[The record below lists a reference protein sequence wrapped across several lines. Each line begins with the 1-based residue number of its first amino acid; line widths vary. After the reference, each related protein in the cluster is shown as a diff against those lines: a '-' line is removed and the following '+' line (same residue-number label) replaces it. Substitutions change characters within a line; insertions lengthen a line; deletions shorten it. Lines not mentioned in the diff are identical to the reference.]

1 MQLSSS
7 VVSLADIR
15 AVLESDLLSLAASA
29 AGFGLLSHVSLFR
42 TNFPVE
48 DYLFILLALYVVA
61 VLSTAYAYL
70 TLTQFSVAQALLRV
84 ILISSAFNT
93 GLISSI
99 GIYRLFFHRLHHF
112 PGPVG
117 AKISRFYN
125 AYLAGKDLQYNVE
138 IARLHQEYGDFIRTG
153 PREVCIVRKSAIP
166 LLFGPQSKCSKSTWY
181 AHVSTNPKY
190 CSIHHTRDHDDHRK
204 RRKAWDRGFSIKSLG
219 IYEPRVKSK
228 VDLLASHVAKNLG
241 KPIDVTAWTMFL
253 SFDIMGDVG
262 FGKDFHNLTTG
273 VEHPA
278 IKGVHDHMAAGAT
291 LLQVPWFLY
300 ILCRI
305 PGAVSG
311 YSSFFKWCADEIER
325 KQKTWDANAYPED
338 VVSWLLKAYVE
349 QNASAA
355 PSRLALN
362 EDSRAVII
370 AGSETTATT
379 LATVLYYLA
388 KHPSVLAKLQEKLD
402 EAMPDGADHWSYD
415 TVKDIAFIDDIINE
429 TLRLRPAVMTG
440 GYRVTPA
447 EGLQVDEVH
456 IPGDTIVF
464 VPVQL
469 IQTDERY
476 YESAK
481 EFIPERWSEKR
492 YEMKTDGAP
501 FIPFLTGPYIC
512 PGKNLAMISLRTSI
526 STIAQQYNFS
536 FAPGETGEAFET
548 GAQDTFTTSL
558 PPLQLAFQRRQM

>member
-1 MQLSSS
+1 MHNFSSALP
-7 VVSLADIR
+7 LADIR

-29 AGFGLLSHVSLFR
+29 AGFGLLAHVSLFR
-42 TNFPVE
+42 TSFPVE
-48 DYLFILLALYVVA
+48 NYLLVLLSLYAVA
-61 VLSTAYAYL
+61 VLSTTYACL
-70 TLTQFSVAQALLRV
+70 ALTQLSVAQAVLRV
-84 ILISSAFNT
+84 ICISVAFNT
-93 GLISSI
+93 GLIFSI
-99 GIYRLFFHRLHHF
+99 GVYRLFFHRLRRF

-117 AKISRFYN
+117 AKLSRFYN
-125 AYLAGKDLQYNVE
+125 AYLAGKDLQYHEE
-138 IARLHQEYGDFIRTG
+138 IAKLHREYGDFIRTG

-190 CSIHHTRDHDDHRK
+190 CSVHHTRDHEDHRR
-204 RRKAWDRGFSIKSLG
+204 RRKAWDRGFNIKALG

-241 KPIDVTAWTMFL
+241 QAIDVTAWTMFL
-253 SFDIMGDVG
+253 SFDIMGDIG
-262 FGKDFHNLTTG
+262 FGKDFHNLDTG

-278 IKGVHDHMAAGAT
+278 IKSVHDHMAVGAV

-300 ILCRI
+300 LLCRT
-305 PGAVSG
+305 PGAVSS

-325 KQKTWDANAYPED
+325 KRKTWDANAYPED

-349 QNASAA
+349 QSDSAA
-355 PSRLALN
+355 PSRLALH
-362 EDSRAVII
+362 EDSRAIII

-388 KHPSVLAKLQEKLD
+388 KHQSVLAKLQRKLD
-402 EAMPDGADHWSYD
+402 EAMPGGANDWSYEK
-415 TVKDIAFIDDIINE
+415 VKDITFIDDIINE

-456 IPGDTIVF
+456 IPGDVIAF
-464 VPVQL
+464 VPMQL
-469 IQTDERY
+469 IQTHERY
-476 YESAK
+476 YEDAK
-481 EFIPERWSEKR
+481 EFIPERWGEKKHA
-492 YEMKTDGAP
+492 MNTDGAP
-501 FIPFLTGPYIC
+501 FLPFLTGPYIC
-512 PGKNLAMISLRTSI
+512 PGKNLALISLRTSI

-548 GAQDTFTTSL
+548 KALDTFTTSL
-558 PPLQLAFQRRQM
+558 PPLQLAFQRR